1 MTGEEVIEIF
11 KKSGS
16 FLEGH
21 FVLTSGD
28 HSPHY
33 FQKSKVFQF
42 PEYNTAFSAAIIDAF
57 KDKTIDKVVAP
68 ATGAIVLGTE
78 VGRQLGVPNI
88 YAERENGVMSVRR
101 GFEINEGENILI
113 VEDIVTTGGSV
124 KEVVEMV
131 EKLKGNIVGIGL
143 IIDRSNGKVDFG
155 YPTKALATVDVVKFK
170 PDEVPDWLKEIP
182 ITTPGSRYL

>member
-1 MTGEEVIEIF
+1 MTNEEVFDIF
-11 KKSGS
+11 KKTGS
-16 FLEGH
+16 YLEGH

-33 FQKSKVFQF
+33 FQKSKVFQY
-42 PEYNTAFSAAIIDAF
+42 PEYNSKFATAIIEAF
-57 KDKTIDKVVAP
+57 KDKKIDKIVAP

-78 VGRQLGVPNI
+78 VGRQLNVPNI
-88 YAERENGVMSVRR
+88 YAERENGIMTVRR

-131 EKLKGNIVGIGL
+131 EKLKGKIVGIGL
-143 IIDRSNGKVDFG
+143 IIDRSNGTVDFG
-155 YPTKALATVDVVKFK
+155 YETKALATMDVVKFH
-170 PDEVPDWLKEIP
+170 PDEVPEWLENIP
-182 ITTPGSRYL
+182 VSTPGSRYL

>member
-16 FLEGH
+16 YLEGH

-42 PEYNTAFSAAIIDAF
+42 PEYNSAFAAAIVEAF
-57 KDKTIDKVVAP
+57 KDKKIDKVVAP

-78 VGRQLGVPNI
+78 VGRQLNVPNI

-131 EKLKGNIVGIGL
+131 ERYKGNIVGIGL
-143 IIDRSNGKVDFG
+143 IVDRSNGRTEFG
-155 YPTKALATVDVVKFK
+155 YETKALATVDVVKFK
-170 PDEVPDWLKEIP
+170 PDEVPDWLNEIP

>member
-1 MTGEEVIEIF
+1 MTGEEVLEIF

-16 FLEGH
+16 YLEGH

-33 FQKSKVFQF
+33 FQKSKVFQY
-42 PEYNTAFSAAIIDAF
+42 PEYNSAFAEAIVEKF
-57 KDKTIDKVVAP
+57 KDKKIDKVVAP

-78 VGRQLGVPNI
+78 VGRQLGVPNV
-88 YAERENGVMSVRR
+88 YAERENGVMSLRR
-101 GFEINEGENILI
+101 GFGIKEGENILI

-131 EKLKGNIVGIGL
+131 EKMKGNIVGIGL

-155 YPTKALATVDVVKFK
+155 YDTQALATVDVVKFH
-170 PDEVPDWLKEIP
+170 PDEVPDWLAEIP

>member
-1 MTGEEVIEIF
+1 MTGEEVLEIF
-11 KKSGS
+11 KKTGS
-16 FLEGH
+16 YLEGH

-42 PEYNTAFSAAIIDAF
+42 PEYNTAFAKAIIEKFAG
-57 KDKTIDKVVAP
+57 KQIDKVVAP

-78 VGRQLGVPNI
+78 VGRQLNVPNI
-88 YAERENGVMSVRR
+88 YSERENDVMSVRR

-131 EKLKGNIVGIGL
+131 ERLKGNIIGVGL

-155 YPTKALATVDVVKFK
+155 YETHALATVDVVKFK
-170 PDEVPDWLKEIP
+170 PEEVPDWLEAIP